1 MKKLFKAI
9 RQNNLE
15 AIKDILEKKPEVVK
29 CMATP
34 PPKKDEGQSPLQV
47 AVKVGN
53 LTIAQYLIDKGA
65 DVNYMELDNGLS
77 ALGCYRCPVLIDAIK
92 GLFFM
97 WEEKRE
103 DYMQLIWRLLELGA
117 NPNKTDNRG
126 NNSWDVAV
134 NMYGDFIKTIKET
147 KNQKIFTEMT
157 KELLDVLMKYNI
169 DILNLDRITKDL
181 SLFKSYSLFLQN
193 LILNRDGL
201 FGCDEKEIENWN
213 ERWSLIAS
221 VIKPYYEKNNPYYQ
235 NMG

>member
-1 MKKLFKAI
+1 
-9 RQNNLE
+9 
-15 AIKDILEKKPEVVK
+15 
-29 CMATP
+29 
-34 PPKKDEGQSPLQV
+34 
-47 AVKVGN
+47 
-53 LTIAQYLIDKGA
+53 
-65 DVNYMELDNGLS
+65 
-77 ALGCYRCPVLIDAIK
+77 
-92 GLFFM
+92 
-97 WEEKRE
+97 
-103 DYMQLIWRLLELGA
+103 MQLIWRLLELGA

>member
-65 DVNYMELDNGLS
+65 DVNYMEPDNGLS

-134 NMYGDFIKTIKET
+134 NM
-147 KNQKIFTEMT
+147 
-157 KELLDVLMKYNI
+157 
-169 DILNLDRITKDL
+169 L
-181 SLFKSYSLFLQN
+181 SLIHISEPT
-193 LILNRDGL
+193 RH
-201 FGCDEKEIENWN
+201 
-213 ERWSLIAS
+213 
-221 VIKPYYEKNNPYYQ
+221 
-235 NMG
+235 

>member
-1 MKKLFKAI
+1 M
-9 RQNNLE
+9 
-15 AIKDILEKKPEVVK
+15 
-29 CMATP
+29 
-34 PPKKDEGQSPLQV
+34 
-47 AVKVGN
+47 
-53 LTIAQYLIDKGA
+53 
-65 DVNYMELDNGLS
+65 S